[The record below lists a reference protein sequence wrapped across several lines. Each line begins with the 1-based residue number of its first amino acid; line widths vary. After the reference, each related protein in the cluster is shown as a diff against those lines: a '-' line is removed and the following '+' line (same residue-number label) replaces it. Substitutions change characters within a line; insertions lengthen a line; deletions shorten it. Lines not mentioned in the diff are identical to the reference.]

1 MSVPNWLSVFM
12 TDNAFTLSGT
22 QLEQLDP
29 TNRAE
34 VFWKYIVLNV
44 LKPTPPTYEY
54 FITSDDEDFLT
65 SDDEYFMVENH

>member
-1 MSVPNWLSVFM
+1 M

-22 QLEQLDP
+22 QLEQVDP

-54 FITSDDEDFLT
+54 LMTSDGEYLMT
-65 SDDEYFMVENH
+65 SDNEYIKVKNY

>member
-12 TDNAFTLSGT
+12 TDNAFTLSST

-65 SDDEYFMVENH
+65 SDDEYFMVENY